1 MLAFITLVPLITLYG
16 ILYLTGSNLISISF
30 FGNRLDLVYF
40 DQLSQIMLIYIS
52 ILSFFIISYAK
63 KNFERE
69 RNGSK
74 WLFWFFIS
82 LLSVQF
88 LVMNGD
94 LLLTVLAFISI
105 SLSFHNLL
113 LAFPQRQKSKLAAT
127 KKFILSRLGDLSF
140 LLGAFFF
147 YKSFGT
153 FNIQD
158 VISHLNDLDL
168 QTRQDLIFL
177 PSIFIAFACLIKS
190 AQFPFHFWL
199 PETIDSPTPV
209 SALMHAGIIN
219 AGGFILVRLR
229 FLYEPFNLASIL
241 ILGLGLITIFLG
253 GISMLAQ
260 SDVKRKLAFSTIGQM
275 GFMMVEFGLG
285 LYPMVILHLMGH
297 GFYKA
302 YGFLASGSRDI
313 VPSPKLHSKLYRTL
327 LAGFVIIV
335 PQVVFIATNHLE
347 LTLVSIFII
356 TLIGFLPLKLIKR
369 GILIT
374 ITLVLFVIL
383 IPEYA
388 MKITAIPYS
397 TNQVPYMIS
406 LSVILCL
413 SILSG
418 FTLSLPFLSENSFV
432 QKLYCYAQRGFLS
445 NYLSDKFI
453 YKLF

>member
-1 MLAFITLVPLITLYG
+1 MLAYITFLPLVLLYG
-16 ILYLTGSNLISISF
+16 IFYITGSNLISVSF
-30 FGNRLDLVYF
+30 FGKRLDLVYF
-40 DQLSQIMLIYIS
+40 DQLSQFMLIYIS
-52 ILSFFIISYAK
+52 ILSFFIVSYAK

-69 RNGSK
+69 RNGNK

-94 LLLTVLAFISI
+94 LLLTLLAFISI

-113 LAFPQRQKSKLAAT
+113 LAFPHRQKSKLAAT
-127 KKFILSRLGDLSF
+127 KKFLLSRLGDISF
-140 LLGAFFF
+140 LIGAVFF
-147 YKSFGT
+147 YKSFGS

-158 VISHLNDLDL
+158 VISQLSDLDP
-168 QTRQDLIFL
+168 QTRIELIFY
-177 PSIFIAFACLIKS
+177 PSIFIALACLIKS

-199 PETIDSPTPV
+199 PETIDAPTPV

-229 FLYEPFNLASIL
+229 FLYEPFNFASGL
-241 ILGLGLITIFLG
+241 ILGLGIITIFLG
-253 GISMLAQ
+253 GLSMLAQ

-275 GFMMVEFGLG
+275 GFMMIEFGLG

-313 VPSPKLHSKLYRTL
+313 VPSPKLHSKTYRIL
-327 LAGFVIIV
+327 LAGFVILIPQIV
-335 PQVVFIATNHLE
+335 FQISNHLE

-356 TLIGFLPLKLIKR
+356 TLIGFLPLKLVKR
-369 GILIT
+369 AILIT
-374 ITLVLFVIL
+374 TTLVLFVIF
-383 IPEYA
+383 IPQFATE
-388 MKITAIPYS
+388 ITALPYS
-397 TNQVPYMIS
+397 KNQVPYLLSI
-406 LSVILCL
+406 SVILCL
-413 SILSG
+413 STLSG
-418 FTLSLPFLSENSFV
+418 LTLSLPFLSENSFV

-453 YKLF
+453 YKFF

>member
-1 MLAFITLVPLITLYG
+1 MLPYITLLPLIVLYG
-16 ILYLTGSNLISISF
+16 IFYLTGSNLITVSF
-30 FGNRLDLVYF
+30 FGKRLDLVYF
-40 DQLSQIMLIYIS
+40 DQLSQFMLIYIS
-52 ILSFFIISYAK
+52 ILSFFIVSYAK

-69 RNGSK
+69 RNGNK

-88 LVMNGD
+88 LIMNGD
-94 LLLTVLAFISI
+94 LLLTFLAFICI

-113 LAFPQRQKSKLAAT
+113 LAFPHRQKSKLAAT
-127 KKFILSRLGDLSF
+127 KKFLLSRLGDVSF
-140 LLGAFFF
+140 LVGAGFF
-147 YKSFGT
+147 YQSFNT
-153 FNIQD
+153 FNIQE
-158 VISHLNDLDL
+158 VIAKLNELDP
-168 QTRQDLIFL
+168 QTRKDLVFN
-177 PSIFIAFACLIKS
+177 PSLFIGLACLIKS

-229 FLYEPFNLASIL
+229 FLYEPYNLASGIIL
-241 ILGLGLITIFLG
+241 TLGLITIFLG
-253 GISMLAQ
+253 GLSMLAQ

-313 VPSPKLHSKLYRTL
+313 VPSPKLHSKVYRISIAGLVILIPQILYS
-327 LAGFVIIV
+327 I
-335 PQVVFIATNHLE
+335 NSHLE

-356 TLIGFLPLKLIKR
+356 TLLGFLPLKLVGR
-369 GILIT
+369 GILI
-374 ITLVLFVIL
+374 IGTLVLFVIFV
-383 IPEYA
+383 PQYA
-388 MKITAIPYS
+388 TELTGISYSSNKVPDILSMFAIL
-397 TNQVPYMIS
+397 S
-406 LSVILCL
+406 LSLL
-413 SILSG
+413 SA
-418 FTLSLPFLSENSFV
+418 FTLSLPFLNENTFV

-453 YKLF
+453 YKFF